1 LTGKGYHETDR
12 ISIHTAG
19 RDIPPG
25 FRVSLPGWQ
34 NKKNTGCNM
43 PERRTTMIK
52 FEEQMKKQSD
62 AIKAIFLDWLR
73 DNGYVVTES
82 EVEREYDAELDE
94 YPVVIGSLE
103 YSGSH
108 VLQNIDPIAYRCG
121 FLDYVDSMSLDQLCD
136 YGMDSDDYVEDIDSL
151 WDDFEE
157 MLVTCD
163 ICGDLCLA
171 SDAVSIS
178 SEDDGHSERACPNCR
193 KN

>member
-1 LTGKGYHETDR
+1 MKTLE
-12 ISIHTAG
+12 
-19 RDIPPG
+19 
-25 FRVSLPGWQ
+25 
-34 NKKNTGCNM
+34 KKDAAL
-43 PERRTTMIK
+43 
-52 FEEQMKKQSD
+52 FLAWLEEND
-62 AIKAIFLDWLR
+62 HIL
-73 DNGYVVTES
+73 TES

-151 WDDFEE
+151 WYDFEDK

-163 ICGDLCLA
+163 ICGELCLA

-178 SEDDGHSERACPNCR
+178 SEDDGHSERACPDCI

>member
-1 LTGKGYHETDR
+1 MIT
-12 ISIHTAG
+12 IHDDKLFAE
-19 RDIPPG
+19 
-25 FRVSLPGWQ
+25 L
-34 NKKNTGCNM
+34 KKDLSWDTL
-43 PERRTTMIK
+43 
-52 FEEQMKKQSD
+52 SD

>member
-1 LTGKGYHETDR
+1 MKTLE
-12 ISIHTAG
+12 
-19 RDIPPG
+19 
-25 FRVSLPGWQ
+25 
-34 NKKNTGCNM
+34 KKDAAL
-43 PERRTTMIK
+43 
-52 FEEQMKKQSD
+52 FLAWLEEND
-62 AIKAIFLDWLR
+62 HII
-73 DNGYVVTES
+73 TES
-82 EVEREYDAELDE
+82 EVERQYDDILDE

-163 ICGDLCLA
+163 ICGELCLA

-178 SEDDGHSERACPNCR
+178 SEDDGHSERACPNCI